1 MEARRHGERG
11 CRELRALLLHSSETW
26 FRAVKK
32 ALRNPPDPPA
42 EQDLGECLVIFV
54 SVEKGDTPSEAERLA
69 RDSIVQAERLGVG
82 CVLIYPF
89 AHLSS
94 SLAEPRKAHEIILYL
109 ERYLRSSWQG
119 KVARAPFGWYKSFRV
134 HCIGHPLCELSRE
147 YRGSSPTVYF
157 EGRAYTLQEAYA
169 QGLIPLLNRG
179 KWPSESSIV
188 MARFGLEPLRGLGLE
203 IGRGALVHASA
214 SNIGADIV
222 VERSQATGDSAPW
235 SQLVYTC
242 LDIIEKGYDAA
253 VYLTETSG
261 EILSLRRAEPQKELA
276 KIRGLMPKFS
286 NKIRVLTLASPDEAA
301 GQSGVEPV
309 LGLPWYSG
317 FQGVLYYYIS
327 ETGRAVPLA
336 AHVSLSGSN
345 KDQSAFCIGPSVELA
360 KALVD
365 HGVWLAKNG
374 ITPFLPFWANPVHAA
389 VIPVRDTHENF
400 AAIVAKELSLLGLR
414 VYLDPPTRGLGARIR
429 RAGKLW
435 ALYVVVIGD
444 REVETGTLSV
454 RRRVQSDQVTLTLD
468 ELIDELSAKIL
479 SNPPP
484 RYLVTS
490 PPRLPGL

>member
-1 MEARRHGERG
+1 M
-11 CRELRALLLHSSETW
+11 RALLLHSGETW

-32 ALRNPPDPPA
+32 ALKNPPDPPA
-42 EQDLGECLVIFV
+42 EQDLGECLVVFV

-69 RDSIVQAERLGVG
+69 RDAIVQAERLGLD
-82 CVLIYPF
+82 CILIYPF

-119 KVARAPFGWYKSFRV
+119 KLVRAPFGWYKSFRIYCV
-134 HCIGHPLCELSRE
+134 GHPLCELSRE
-147 YRGSSPTVYF
+147 YHGSMPTVYF
-157 EGRAYTLQEAYA
+157 KGKAYTLQEAYA
-169 QGLIPLLNRG
+169 RGLIPLLNRG

-188 MARFGLEPLRGLGLE
+188 MSRFGLEPLRGLGLE

-214 SNIGADIV
+214 SNIDANII
-222 VERSQATGDSAPW
+222 VERPLAISDSAPW
-235 SQLVYTC
+235 SQLVYAC
-242 LDIIEKGYDAA
+242 LDIIEKGHDAA
-253 VYLTETSG
+253 IYFAETSG
-261 EILSLRRAEPQKELA
+261 EILSLRGVESQKALA

-286 NKIRVLTLASPDEAA
+286 SKISSLAVASSGEAA
-301 GQSGVEPV
+301 GRNGAEPV

-317 FQGVLYYYIS
+317 FQGMLYYYIS
-327 ETGRAVPLA
+327 ETGMAVPLA
-336 AHVSLSGSN
+336 AYVSLSESN
-345 KDQSAFCIGPSVELA
+345 NDQSAFCVGPSVELA

-365 HGVWLAKNG
+365 HGVWLAKRG
-374 ITPFLPFWANPVHAA
+374 LTPFLPFWANPVHAA
-389 VIPVRDTHENF
+389 VIPVRSAHENF
-400 AAIVAKELSLLGLR
+400 AAMVAKELSLLGLR

-454 RRRVQSDQVTLTLD
+454 RRRVQGDQVTLTLD
-468 ELIDELSAKIL
+468 DLMSELSAQIL
-479 SNPPP
+479 SNPSP
-484 RYLVTS
+484 RYSVAS